1 MWDSRTKNE
10 FIISDVEKSHH
21 EPVFDLKWMSS
32 KGGNEFVSVSTD
44 GRVMWWDYRNLQQP
58 TDIIEIYESNDE

>member
-21 EPVFDLKWMSS
+21 EPIFDLKWMSS

-44 GRVMWWDYRNLQQP
+44 GRVMWWDYRNL
-58 TDIIEIYESNDE
+58 

>member
-21 EPVFDLKWMSS
+21 EPVFDLQWMSS